1 MYFGLIHVMERIYSL
16 FKTMISIWMRIYFNT
31 LLFKQGINELA
42 PALVGI
48 SGPVLVTTAGVNLF
62 IQSLMN
68 KQAGWNIWASAG
80 NTVGANYTI

>member
-1 MYFGLIHVMERIYSL
+1 MERIYSL
-16 FKTMISIWMRIYFNT
+16 FNTMISIWMRIYFNT

-68 KQAGWNIWASAG
+68 KRQVGISG
-80 NTVGANYTI
+80 LVLVTTVGANYTI